1 MDTVTLTI
9 GRESEKHR
17 KYVEVP
23 AKVFG
28 IWAVHRPCRSLDAE
42 GKPLL
47 DDTQWSITHAPTG
60 RNTYA
65 NSRTRAVS
73 WAAAKELAET
83 LPAYQTQAEITG
95 EEARKILDILRKHGL
110 KRYP

>member
-1 MDTVTLTI
+1 MQTVTLTI
-9 GRESEKHR
+9 GWENKATRS
-17 KYVEVP
+17 YVDVP

-28 IWAVHRPCRSLDAE
+28 VWAVHRPYIRMEE

-60 RNTYA
+60 LNTFA
-65 NSRTRAVS
+65 NSRLRSVS

-83 LPAYQTQAEITG
+83 LPAYQAQ
-95 EEARKILDILRKHGL
+95 EEVTADAARDILAILRKHGL
-110 KRYP
+110 QRYP